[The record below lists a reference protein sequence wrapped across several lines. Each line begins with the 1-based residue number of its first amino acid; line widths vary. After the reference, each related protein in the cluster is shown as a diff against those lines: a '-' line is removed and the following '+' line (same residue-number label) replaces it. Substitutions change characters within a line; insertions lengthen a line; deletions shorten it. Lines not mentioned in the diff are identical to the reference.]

1 MTNKINA
8 EWKYVWLA
16 SLAVLAVLVFNDII
30 SKNGLTLRLEHITVL
45 LGSLLLIR
53 TISLFRV
60 VKQLRN

>member
-1 MTNKINA
+1 MTNKKNA

-16 SLAVLAVLVFNDII
+16 SVIVCGVVIFNTLI
-30 SKNGLTLRLEHITVL
+30 SKNGFTLRLEYITIL
-45 LGSLLLIR
+45 LGSLLLGR